1 MARMPKISWVT
12 TGALVLFLFASA
24 GLDAQTPA
32 LNLLAAIK
40 NLKCSF
46 SMSASGTWQKGEP
59 QARIK
64 MGPVTTFQYTEI
76 DTAESTANVV
86 GLASSGHVVAQ
97 LFGANLHF
105 LEMRSTG
112 SLMLTTVFAQESHD
126 KKLKAVHTRADY
138 LPISIPGFVTQPE
151 VSQHYGEC
159 EILP

>member
-1 MARMPKISWVT
+1 MRNRLPVAAVVLGFVAGVSSAAHAQNSAPNVL
-12 TGALVLFLFASA
+12 TG
-24 GLDAQTPA
+24 
-32 LNLLAAIK
+32 IK

-46 SMSASGTWQKGEP
+46 AISASGSWTKEGEAQAAIKKGP
-59 QARIK
+59 L
-64 MGPVTTFQYTEI
+64 TTFEYREI
-76 DTAESTANVV
+76 DTTESTANVV

-112 SLMLTTVFAQESHD
+112 SLMLTTVFTQESRD
-126 KKLKAVHTRADY
+126 KKLKAVYTRADY
-138 LPISIPGFVTQPE
+138 LPLSIPGFANAPE

>member
-1 MARMPKISWVT
+1 MGNRHVSAGVLAVSLAT
-12 TGALVLFLFASA
+12 TGALH
-24 GLDAQTPA
+24 AQTAPP
-32 LNLLAAIK
+32 NPLAAIK

-46 SMSASGTWQKGEP
+46 SISASGTWQKGEP
-59 QARIK
+59 QAQIK
-64 MGPVTTFQYTEI
+64 TGPLTTFQYTEI

-97 LFGANLHF
+97 LYGANLHF

-112 SLMLTTVFAQESHD
+112 SLILTTVFAQESRD

-138 LPISIPGFVTQPE
+138 LPISIPGFVTTPE

>member
-1 MARMPKISWVT
+1 MRNRLLVAAAVVGFVIGAADAARAQNTAPNVL
-12 TGALVLFLFASA
+12 TG
-24 GLDAQTPA
+24 
-32 LNLLAAIK
+32 IK

-46 SMSASGTWQKGEP
+46 SISASGRWVNGEAEAAIKKGP
-59 QARIK
+59 L
-64 MGPVTTFQYTEI
+64 TTFEYRDI
-76 DTAESTANVV
+76 DTTESTANVV

-112 SLMLTTVFAQESHD
+112 SLMLTTVFTQESRD
-126 KKLKAVHTRADY
+126 KKLKAVYTRADY
-138 LPISIPGFVTQPE
+138 LPLTIPGFANAPE